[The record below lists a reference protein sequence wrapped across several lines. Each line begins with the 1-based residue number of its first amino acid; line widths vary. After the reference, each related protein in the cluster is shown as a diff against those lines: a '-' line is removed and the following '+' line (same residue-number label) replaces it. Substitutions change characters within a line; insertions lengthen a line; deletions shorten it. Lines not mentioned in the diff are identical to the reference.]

1 MITLEFIITYLVY
14 ILALVAVVFLM
25 LFFHARLEV
34 LRLRKKTL
42 LDLYKEGFDIEK
54 INIKELFKL

>member
-1 MITLEFIITYLVY
+1 MITLEFLITYLVY

-42 LDLYKEGFDIEK
+42 IDLVESGYDINKLDF
-54 INIKELFKL
+54 KELFKL

>member
-42 LDLYKEGFDIEK
+42 LDLHKEGFDIEK